1 MGLGVR
7 EAEPGP
13 AFEVAHS
20 FPGAEIRVSGFSEGW
35 SYQTPSG
42 GLRGM
47 EATPSLDPP
56 PHFRLLR
63 GHRPVEWKGLA
74 SRGNNLALPAIPC
87 YRVMSASLYFLEPLL
102 LVCKENI
109 GQSKPPKGT
118 AGGLPES
125 LGSIC

>member
-1 MGLGVR
+1 MELPDPQRGV
-7 EAEPGP
+7 
-13 AFEVAHS
+13 
-20 FPGAEIRVSGFSEGW
+20 EGDG
-35 SYQTPSG
+35 SYP
-42 GLRGM
+42 
-47 EATPSLDPP
+47 
-56 PHFRLLR
+56 LLR
-63 GHRPVEWKGLA
+63 SSTPLQAAEGTQACRMERPGEQREQPGIAGYSL
-74 SRGNNLALPAIPC
+74 LI